1 VTQLQRRAVRA
12 SGSDG
17 ETVMTE
23 PPLPLTMLFSRPVRR
38 RDFIMLLGGVAAWPL
53 VARAQQAAAMPVIG
67 LINAGV
73 PEPAAYRLTAFRI
86 TLRQLQGFLLRH
98 NFSRQNARHCVRGYA
113 LPFQIIRLTSRH
125 GSE

>member
-1 VTQLQRRAVRA
+1 MTQLQRRAVRA

-67 LINAGV
+67 LINAGF
-73 PEPAAYRLTAFRI
+73 PEPASYRLTAFRHGVPSGEPGGLRI
-86 TLRQLQGFLLRH
+86 T
-98 NFSRQNARHCVRGYA
+98 
-113 LPFQIIRLTSRH
+113 
-125 GSE
+125 